1 MMTVCYGISVI
12 TSFGGYT
19 YSGELPNDKQLVA
32 KQVHLTNAMAV
43 APSNQIAY
51 LHSFGLFN
59 DIPNE
64 EWEQLRDTTRRG
76 SWYAEPEN
84 PLADVYDAP
93 LWNKKNMNPVFVC
106 PRMGSVGQG
115 GQRTKLMC
123 HPERL
128 SHRMTDGEYD
138 GDCLIYSVGSAGDF
152 SFEDDIARM
161 HNNKCEI
168 HVFDPADWSRK
179 GDETNKNIHYHVWG
193 MKSSYDDS
201 PSVVWPKGRK
211 GGFKTFQETMA
222 LLGHSNNRTIDLLK
236 IDCEGCEFS
245 TLRDWINLDV
255 RQILVEI
262 HGVPTPKG
270 TPNQRWYKKS
280 LDISEYFNAFS
291 DNGYALYSKDPV
303 NDLATEL
310 SFIKLHKNF
319 WVD

>member
-1 MMTVCYGISVI
+1 MMAAFYTLFFLSS
-12 TSFGGYT
+12 SFSGDTNSGGLPLV
-19 YSGELPNDKQLVA
+19 GE
-32 KQVHLTNAMAV
+32 QVYATNAVAAV
-43 APSNQIAY
+43 PPPNRIAY
-51 LHSFGLFN
+51 LHSFGLFH

-64 EWEQLRDTTRRG
+64 EWEQLRAATRQG
-76 SWYAEPEN
+76 SWYAEPDN

-93 LWNKKNMNPVFVC
+93 LWNKKNMNPNFIC

-123 HPERL
+123 HPGRL
-128 SHRMTDGEYD
+128 AHRMMDD
-138 GDCLIYSVGSAGDF
+138 DPNGDCLIYSVGSAGDF

-168 HVFDPADWSRK
+168 HIFDPADWSRK
-179 GDETNKNIHYHVWG
+179 GDETMKNIHYHAWG
-193 MKSSYDDS
+193 MKSTYDNS
-201 PSVVWPKGRK
+201 PSVVWPRGRK
-211 GGFKTFQETMA
+211 GGFKTFQDTMA
-222 LLGHSNNRTIDLLK
+222 LLGHSDNRTIDLLK

-245 TLRDWINLDV
+245 TLRDWINLDI
-255 RQILVEI
+255 RQILIEI

-270 TPNQRWYKKS
+270 TPNQRWYQKP
-280 LDISEYFNAFS
+280 LDIHSEYFKAFS
-291 DNGYALYSKDPV
+291 DNGYALYSKDAV